1 MGHAI
6 VILAALASLTVVQSH
21 PAGTPPERAR
31 ERQAM
36 VADQIASRGVKDPA
50 VLEAMRTVPRHVF
63 VPPVARAHAYEDRP
77 LSIGHGQTISQP
89 FIVAYMTEALGVRP
103 PHRVLEIGTGSGY
116 QAAVLSRLATHVYS
130 IEIVPELG
138 KRAAETLKT
147 AGYQNV
153 TVMVGDGYGGWPQ
166 HAPFDRIM
174 VTAAPDHVP
183 QPLVQQL
190 ATGGRMVIP
199 VGPTGGVQELLVIEK
214 GASGIVQK
222 RTIPVIFVPLTRRH

>member
-1 MGHAI
+1 
-6 VILAALASLTVVQSH
+6 
-21 PAGTPPERAR
+21 
-31 ERQAM
+31 M
-36 VADQIASRGVKDPA
+36 VADQIAARGVKDPA

-103 PHRVLEIGTGSGY
+103 SHRVLEIGTGSGY
-116 QAAVLSRLATHVYS
+116 QAAVLSRLAKHVYS

-138 KRAAETLKT
+138 KRAAETLET

-190 ATGGRMVIP
+190 ATGGKMVIP